1 MTRPPPRS
9 RRTPLASWP
18 EKGSG
23 LGLGSIFKETAGR
36 AGLLSRPPAFP
47 PREAVPRGSGQG
59 VLVIP
64 GFLTGDITTR
74 RLRTFL
80 TRSGYHAE
88 GWKGGINLGPRA
100 KPIQR
105 LKSRV
110 EKLVEVTGGKVV
122 LAGVSLGGVFAREVA
137 KMMPDHVAG
146 VATLCSP
153 IRLPVPT
160 PLAPFVTALQ
170 RTFDQ
175 GLVDGALGEPVMPE
189 QPMLVVFS
197 KDDGVVDWRTCVPP
211 ARDTITVLDLPGAR
225 HMTIGSNPEAQ
236 EALGIFLSRVF
247 PARVVPPRGEAD
259 NLRAP

>member
-1 MTRPPPRS
+1 MSGGKPPR
-9 RRTPLASWP
+9 RPNLARWP

-23 LGLGSIFKETAGR
+23 LGFKSFFGETAGR

-64 GFLTGDITTR
+64 GFLTGDSTTG

-88 GWKGGINLGPRA
+88 GWQSGINLGPRS

-105 LKSRV
+105 LKTRV
-110 EKLVEVTGGKVV
+110 AKLADVTGGKVV

-137 KMMPDHVAG
+137 KMMPDHVAA

-153 IRLPVPT
+153 VRLPVPT

-170 RTFDQ
+170 RSFDK
-175 GLVDGALGEPVMPE
+175 GLVESALGEPVMPA
-189 QPMLVVFS
+189 QPMLAIYS
-197 KDDGVVDWRTCVPP
+197 TNDGVVDWRTCVPP
-211 ARDTITVLDLPGAR
+211 DGPNVRVLEIPHAR

-236 EALGIFLSRVF
+236 EALGIFL
-247 PARVVPPRGEAD
+247 ARVVPPRGEAD
-259 NLRAP
+259 DLRAR